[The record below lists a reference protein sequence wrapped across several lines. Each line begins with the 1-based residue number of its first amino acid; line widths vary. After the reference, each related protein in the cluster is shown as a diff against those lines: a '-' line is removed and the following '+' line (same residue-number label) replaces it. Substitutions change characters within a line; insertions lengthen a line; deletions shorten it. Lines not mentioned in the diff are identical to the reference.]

1 MTEATASPAGRA
13 AAGARRKSA
22 QDRRAELVG
31 IGLRLLVDTPIHE
44 LSIDRVA
51 EQAGISRGLLFHYF
65 DTKTDYYVAVV
76 VAASRRMLDQARDPG
91 KGGSRDRLRAITTGY
106 VAFIRR
112 RTRNYVSLVRGGAG
126 GDERVVGAFRD
137 ARTEL
142 AERIVHA
149 AGITDPT
156 PWQIMTV
163 RGWLAMGEEIAIE
176 STRCEVTTAE
186 VVETLLDQ
194 LASTLAVVSETTPR
208 R

>member
-1 MTEATASPAGRA
+1 MTEASARTAGPATTG
-13 AAGARRKSA
+13 GRRKSA

-76 VAASRRMLDQARDPG
+76 VAAARRMLDQARDPG
-91 KGGSRDRLRAITTGY
+91 EGSSRDRLRAITTGY

-137 ARTEL
+137 VRSELTE
-142 AERIVHA
+142 RVMNA
-149 AGITDPT
+149 AGIADPT
-156 PWQIMTV
+156 SWQTLAV

-176 STRCEVTTAE
+176 STRCEVTTE
-186 VVETLLDQ
+186 QVVEALLDQ
-194 LASTLAVVSETTPR
+194 LAATLRLVDQM
-208 R
+208 